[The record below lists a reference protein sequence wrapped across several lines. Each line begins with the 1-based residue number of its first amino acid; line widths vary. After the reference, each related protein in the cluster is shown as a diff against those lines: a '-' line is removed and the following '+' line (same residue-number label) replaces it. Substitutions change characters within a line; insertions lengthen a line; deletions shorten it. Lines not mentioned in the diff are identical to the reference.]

1 MSKKRWLGTLLILCL
16 VLVSALTGCGQSDK
30 EPDKAATDTSNNENK
45 EEPAADAEP
54 VKLKFAMWQTKSDL
68 DFWTEKAKEYSK
80 VKPNVTVEVETVPDN
95 NGQYLKVRL
104 AANDLPDLFYMK
116 PAHLQIYKDSLLPL
130 DDLQVTKQNKFPAVI
145 DGNTL
150 GLPLVSFSEYV
161 YYHPSIFKEV
171 GVEVP
176 KTLDEFVSVMEK
188 IKAHGK
194 YIPLSIGGKD
204 NWTFYPISEFGPHIL
219 SGDPDYLTNLAKTA
233 EPFGQGSTFDKVAN
247 LVKTIADG
255 KLAGPDALAITF
267 DQSTQ
272 LFESKKAA
280 MIALG
285 QWYYPDYM
293 KKVNSEDD
301 LGAFSLPWRSS
312 ESEELTNMTLVDQ
325 YVGVN
330 KNSKNLQEAKAFM
343 EWLFSKDVYQAYI
356 NDNKNISTMNDVV
369 SDNPFFNKVSEQHPF
384 KPFLYQAFDE
394 KFAKVKAAAQY
405 DEKKTAQDIF
415 AGQPIEDVEKALN
428 GKWKKAVEA
437 NP

>member
-1 MSKKRWLGTLLILCL
+1 MSKQRWLGTLMILCL
-16 VLVSALTGCGQSDK
+16 VIVTALTGCGKSDK
-30 EPDKAATDTSNNENK
+30 EPEKTATGTDNQSSTT
-45 EEPAADAEP
+45 ADSTEP
-54 VKLKFAMWQTKSDL
+54 VKLKLAMWESKGDVE
-68 DFWTEKAKEYSK
+68 FWTEKVKEYSK
-80 VKPNVTVEVETVPDN
+80 VKPNVTVEVEMVPDN

-116 PAHLQIYKDSLLPL
+116 PAHLQIYKESLLPL
-130 DDLQVTKQNKFPAVI
+130 DDLQATSQNKFPAII
-145 DGNTL
+145 DGKKL
-150 GLPLVSFSEYV
+150 GLPLISFSEYV

-171 GVEVP
+171 GVDVP
-176 KTLDEFVSVMEK
+176 KTLDEFVTVMEK

-219 SGDPDYLTNLAKTA
+219 SGDPDYLANLVKTA
-233 EPFGQGSTFDKVAN
+233 EPFGAGSTFDKVAN
-247 LVKTIADG
+247 FVKKISDE

-293 KKVNSEDD
+293 KRVNSEDD
-301 LGAFSLPWRSS
+301 LDAFAMPWRNS
-312 ESEELTNMTLVDQ
+312 ESEELQNMTMVDQ
-325 YVGVN
+325 YIGIS
-330 KNSKNLQEAKAFM
+330 KNSKNVQEAKAFM
-343 EWLFSKDVYQAYI
+343 EWVFSKDVYQTYI
-356 NDNKNISTMNDVV
+356 DDKKNISTMNEVV
-369 SDNPFFNKVSEQHPF
+369 SNNPFFNKVSEQHPF

-415 AGQPIEDVEKALN
+415 AGQSIEDVEKALN